1 MRSFIVM
8 HRENQ
13 ISIFSDCS
21 RACPGRHAH
30 CRKVRSRDVL
40 PHAVEVAVV
49 HTYIDWLH
57 PLTCMRYLRA
67 APQSRHLPLP
77 LLFGNRNGVMAHSCG
92 LCLSPQTAPSR
103 HDGPHLGCP
112 SDVSTQ
118 SQQRLETGVCVAV
131 HSITKFCLN
140 CLGRPRLLARLP
152 KLTPFQTT
160 VLVALA
166 AVPAEGE
173 YVAHGVFVPD
183 HGLLECP

>member
-1 MRSFIVM
+1 M

-67 APQSRHLPLP
+67 APRPRHLPFQ
-77 LLFGNRNGVMAHSCG
+77 LLCGNRNGVFADSCG

-118 SQQRLETGVCVAV
+118 SQRRLETDVCVAV
-131 HSITKFCLN
+131 ATIGTWSSRNHCWVASLYRCSVASLCLQGKQSSSQKKTRSSCVHHSSLVM
-140 CLGRPRLLARLP
+140 PRRAW
-152 KLTPFQTT
+152 
-160 VLVALA
+160 
-166 AVPAEGE
+166 
-173 YVAHGVFVPD
+173 
-183 HGLLECP
+183 